1 MHGRKNL
8 NQQSRAGKPPAA
20 PAPLITALP
29 AFLTA
34 QADGVTLAIKLQPRA
49 SQNEIGAVSGPELR
63 IKVTAPPVDAAA
75 NEALLRLLAKRLDCA
90 RGKVELIR
98 GHTARHKVVK
108 IHGLTAA
115 AVLAKL
121 IAAAD

>member
-8 NQQSRAGKPPAA
+8 HQQRSAGGSLPPAEQWTA
-20 PAPLITALP
+20 PAP

-34 QADGVTLAIKLQPRA
+34 QADGVTLAIKLHPRA
-49 SQNEIGAVSGPELR
+49 AKNEIGAISGPELR

-75 NEALLRLLAKRLDCA
+75 NEALLRLLADKLDCS

-98 GHTARHKVVK
+98 GPTARHKVVK
-108 IHGLTAA
+108 IHGLTATV
-115 AVLAKL
+115 VLAKL
-121 IAAAD
+121 IAAAG